1 MTFKTRITIA
11 NSLITIIAVA
21 IIYYIA
27 IKTITFTMET
37 IKFISIVTIFIVI
50 LALTIQYLAS
60 LKPFSI
66 IHEFEERLKNNT
78 LDERFTKTAFYT
90 ALFFPFYFMSVSAA
104 QWYFASIIYFIL
116 LYAFSQAGLIIALK
130 TTFAIVSGATIA
142 NIFQYF
148 VYQRQTEPLII
159 RIQEHLEGAEI
170 TIKKRIGI
178 FTKIF
183 FSSSL
188 LIFIFLI
195 FARTI
200 SNQLMD
206 GALRS
211 NGIESAKLD
220 LAASKIKV
228 DAILSQDL
236 STEQTALELSKI
248 KLGTYGYVLLMD
260 SSYHDIFNISDNYT
274 SALPLKMLSKRTLY
288 NDPTIDATLIKMP
301 ISKEL
306 YLVGVYSWADYNDIL
321 SRFSDSLNWLLLAVI
336 LTLVMVSLYVT
347 LDIYLPVK
355 AIDSA
360 VEKMTKGNFSAM
372 SGLFVEDEA
381 GIVANNIRKTTKDIR
396 SVIKT
401 MKEASSNIVDVSDK
415 MMNSIDLTKENILLL
430 DKEIRNNA
438 EIIASVQSVLNRLT
452 EYIEGLINSIN
463 DTIINSDNLMELIDG
478 NKDTFSGLMGSV
490 DSIFKSNDNLLVTI
504 KNILNIIKDNVLAG
518 SGNNREYLKT
528 MNMKNEESIKDIGLT
543 MESLIDN
550 MNRLASEIKTGENNK
565 RKIDAIFHNTL
576 VTVSSLNDNVERIV
590 VDLNKI
596 DLVIDDTNLLAM
608 NSSVISAQAGK
619 AGKGFDVVS
628 DEITKLATVTQTKIL
643 EVKNLTELL
652 VKEKDTIKSNI
663 YEKKKFID
671 NVDSRLNSF
680 KEEINGITGQTSHI
694 RESYGNILKAINNL
708 VSKRENLL
716 KDSMSEKEMY
726 HLIKTKFNYI
736 EESIGDVN
744 KYSDAL
750 KDIVENIFKRWG
762 NYTETLAQ
770 IPQELSTI
778 NGPATTISGYM
789 NVIKTKTSEIH
800 GILDMITDTSR
811 QLNKQLNDLN
821 IRSEIEGISAGIN
834 EEPRRYRIL

>member
-11 NSLITIIAVA
+11 NSLITVIAVA

-37 IKFISIVTIFIVI
+37 IKFISIVTVFVVI
-50 LALTIQYLAS
+50 IALTIQYVAS

-66 IHEFEERLKNNT
+66 INEFEERLKNNT
-78 LDERFTKTAFYT
+78 LNERFTKTAFYT
-90 ALFFPFYFMSVSAA
+90 ALFFPLYFMSVSAV
-104 QWYFASIIYFIL
+104 QWYFSSIIYFIL

-170 TIKKRIGI
+170 NIKKRVGI

-183 FSSSL
+183 VSSSL

-206 GALRS
+206 NAIRS

-220 LAASKIKV
+220 LAASKTTV
-228 DAILSQDL
+228 DSILDKDL

-260 SSYHDIFNISDNYT
+260 SSYNDIYNISDNYT
-274 SALPLKMLSKRTLY
+274 STLPLKMLSKRTLY

-360 VEKMTKGNFSAM
+360 VEKLTKGNFSAM

-381 GIVANNIRKTTKDIR
+381 GIAANNIRKTTKDIR

-438 EIIASVQSVLNRLT
+438 EIIASVQSVLNQLT

-478 NKDTFSGLMGSV
+478 NKNTFSGLMGSV
-490 DSIFKSNDNLLVTI
+490 DSIFESNDNLLVTI
-504 KNILNIIKDNVLAG
+504 KNILKIIKDNVLAG

-565 RKIDAIFHNTL
+565 QKIDAFFHNTL

-750 KDIVENIFKRWG
+750 KDIAENIFKRWG

-770 IPQELSTI
+770 IPKELSTI

-800 GILDMITDTSR
+800 GILDEITGTSR
-811 QLNKQLNDLN
+811 QLNNQLNDLN
-821 IRSEIEGISAGIN
+821 IRSEIEVISAGIN
-834 EEPRRYRIL
+834 EEPRRYRII